1 MLALLSYVK
10 ILLFTL
16 LFAFCVVSC
25 NQTNN
30 EETTKSDT
38 DFNSGNTA
46 FEKAYLDS
54 LIKLDSENPQLFF
67 ARAQWNLKN
76 GIKHAA
82 LADIYSAIYLDSTKA
97 DYYYLG
103 GDLFIEMGEGTKAIQ
118 LMSKGI
124 SLIPNDEE
132 LYLRATEYN
141 FYMQNYPSAINF
153 ANDLLRLNPYNADA
167 YFFKGLIY
175 KDLQDTLKSIS
186 NFQTCVEQDPQH
198 YNAYMQLGLLHSAKK
213 DDVALRYFENA
224 LNIDALSREA
234 IYGKAYHYQRKQDF
248 VKAIEEYKKM
258 VVLDSKDAEAFYN
271 IGYCFIQTDSLNQ
284 AFTNF
289 DIATKIKPNY
299 AGAYYMKGYVAEL
312 ANNLSDAKSFYAQAQ
327 KMLPDDENIKTALA
341 RVSK

>member
-1 MLALLSYVK
+1 MPHFKIYTNTIAVALLLSLGIVG
-10 ILLFTL
+10 
-16 LFAFCVVSC
+16 C
-25 NQTNN
+25 NNSKK
-30 EETTKSDT
+30 EEPKST
-38 DFNSGNTA
+38 EISNIVPT
-46 FEKAYLDS
+46 EKAYLDS
-54 LIKLDSENPQLFF
+54 LINLDSKNPQLFF
-67 ARAQWNLKN
+67 ARAKWNFNN

-97 DYYYLG
+97 EYYYLG

-124 SLIPNDEE
+124 SLIPKDEE

-153 ANDLLRLNPYNADA
+153 ANDLLRLNQFNADA

-224 LNIDALSREA
+224 LNIDEFSREA
-234 IYGKAYHYQRKQDF
+234 MYGKAYHYQRKAIYN
-248 VKAIEEYKKM
+248 KAIEEYKKM
-258 VVLDSKDAEAFYN
+258 VTLDPKDAEAFYN
-271 IGYCFIQTDSLNQ
+271 IGYCFIQTDSLSQ
-284 AFTNF
+284 AFKNF
-289 DIATKIKPNY
+289 DIATKILPSY
-299 AGAYYMKGYVAEL
+299 AGAYYMKGYVSEL
-312 ANNLSDAKSFYAQAQ
+312 ANNNTDAKTYYTQAL
-327 KMLPDDENIKTALA
+327 KMIPNDENIKAALE